1 MQRAPVDQHG
11 QPLNRNFCAAQ
22 NLTKSILSLQGILKG
37 VVSDQRLNDQEL
49 LFLQTWLASHKELP
63 VDGDVLDIVDTIED
77 ILADG
82 VITVDELNEIKGV
95 INDVL
100 EYGELVPS
108 CVEDLTNELLGF
120 LSGVAADNVITL
132 GEFNTL
138 VSWFNDNPDATTCW
152 PGNDLYNKL
161 AEILEDGLVEQHEL
175 DDLVETCKL
184 MAGQQFLETGVA
196 HGMATEFCA
205 TKLESLPD
213 HFETICFT
221 GKFLSGT
228 RMNLQDQAKKIGL
241 RPQKDVTQSLH
252 LLVIGGLA
260 SRDWRFSSH
269 GRKIE
274 KALENQQKGL
284 STVIITEDN
293 WKLIKE

>member
-1 MQRAPVDQHG
+1 
-11 QPLNRNFCAAQ
+11 
-22 NLTKSILSLQGILKG
+22 
-37 VVSDQRLNDQEL
+37 
-49 LFLQTWLASHKELP
+49 
-63 VDGDVLDIVDTIED
+63 
-77 ILADG
+77 
-82 VITVDELNEIKGV
+82 
-95 INDVL
+95 
-100 EYGELVPS
+100 
-108 CVEDLTNELLGF
+108 
-120 LSGVAADNVITL
+120 
-132 GEFNTL
+132 
-138 VSWFNDNPDATTCW
+138 
-152 PGNDLYNKL
+152 
-161 AEILEDGLVEQHEL
+161 
-175 DDLVETCKL
+175 

-205 TKLESLPD
+205 TKLESLPA

-228 RMNLQDQAKKIGL
+228 RTTLQDQAKKIGL

-274 KALENQQKGL
+274 KALENQQKGI